1 MSTLRKILTTGV
13 GAALMTESGIRSA
26 ISDNKIAQQATDY
39 LSKQLV
45 KGKEE
50 IVKLVVSEFKKF
62 LDKIDIQKEI
72 RKALTDLDIEI
83 QAFVRINSD
92 KMGTEETHFAF
103 RTSPRHSSKKQ
114 KKLK

>member
-26 ISDNKIAQQATDY
+26 ISDSKLTQQATDY
-39 LSKQLV
+39 LSKQLI

-50 IVKLVVSEFKKF
+50 IVKMVVGEFKKF
-62 LDKIDIQKEI
+62 LEKIDIQKEI
-72 RKALTDLDIEI
+72 RRALEGLDIEV
-83 QAFVRINSD
+83 QAFIRVNSE
-92 KMGTEETHFAF
+92 KLGTEETRFAF
-103 RTSPRHSSKKQ
+103 RTTPRQSSKKQ